1 MNKDAQLKKFAKKL
15 AGLSLQDGL
24 VSSERVDAVLET
36 LKKHPPRKP
45 KTVLKHYLYYIKQAV
60 NRSSAVIEYAGKID
74 DAGIAAIEKHLSAN
88 YQRTITTTAV
98 ENKDLIAGFRISI
111 GDDIF
116 DASVAGRLQNLA
128 NSVS

>member
-1 MNKDAQLKKFAKKL
+1 MNKDAKLKQFAKKL
-15 AGLSLQDGL
+15 AELSLQDGS
-24 VSSERVDAVLET
+24 VSAQRVDAVLAT

-45 KTVLKHYLYYIKQAV
+45 KAVLKHYLYYIKQAV
-60 NRSSAVIEYAGKID
+60 KRSRAVIEYAGKID
-74 DAGIAAIEKHLSAN
+74 DAGIAAIEKHLSDN

-98 ENKDLIAGFRISI
+98 ENNDLIAGFRISI

>member
-1 MNKDAQLKKFAKKL
+1 MNKDAKLKQFAKKL
-15 AGLSLQDGL
+15 AELSLQDGL
-24 VSSERVDAVLET
+24 VSAEKVDAVLAT
-36 LKKHPPRKP
+36 LKTHPPRKP
-45 KTVLKHYLYYIKQAV
+45 KAVLKHYLYYIKQAI
-60 NRSSAVIEYAGKID
+60 NRSRAVIEYAGKID
-74 DAGIAAIEKHLSAN
+74 DAGSTAIEEYLSAN
-88 YQRTITTTAV
+88 YNRTITTTAV